1 MKNKISTAE
10 MMEKESMSKVLL
22 KLSVPAI
29 IAMLINAVYNI
40 VDTMFVGMLN
50 NTSAIAAVSI
60 VYPLFMF
67 IGAIGVMFGAGG
79 ASYLSR
85 LLGEKK
91 KEEADKTLTSTIII
105 GCIFSLA
112 FTVISIIFLDE
123 FLLMY
128 GATKTIMPYAKAYG
142 YTIVMGAIFTI
153 GTAIMS
159 NTIRAEGNSK
169 YSMVATCIGGIINII
184 LDPIF
189 MFQFGMGIKGAAVA
203 TVISQCISCIFLLRY
218 YYSNKSYIQLGF
230 RFFKPTLNMFFEIL
244 KIGVPIF
251 VTQVLASFALGFMN
265 LGAKPYGDAA
275 VAAMGIVFRVMS
287 IGFYIVFGIGQGFQP
302 VAGYSYGAKNF
313 TRLKEAIKISIWWST
328 IAAIVVS
335 ILFIAFA
342 RECMILFTKDQEV
355 IDIGIKAFRA
365 ASLLFPLFGY
375 INTYAVL
382 YQALGKALGAF
393 ILSISRQGIFY
404 IPLMYILPK
413 FMGLEGVIF
422 CQTAADGLSFIETF
436 VMAIWLNKSLKQEVF
451 KEAKLDSKKKVS
463 SLKEPKYS
471 VGS

>member
-10 MMEKESMSKVLL
+10 MMEKESISKVLL

-29 IAMLINAVYNI
+29 IAMLINAIYNI

-105 GCIFSLA
+105 GCIFSLI
-112 FTVISIIFLDE
+112 FTVISIIFLDK
-123 FLLMY
+123 FLLIY
-128 GATKTIMPYAKAYG
+128 GATETIMPYAREYG
-142 YTIVMGAIFTI
+142 YTIVLGAVFTI
-153 GTAIMS
+153 GTGIMS

-169 YSMVATCIGGIINII
+169 YSMIATCIGGVINII

-189 MFQFGMGIKGAAVA
+189 MFKFGMGIKGAAVA
-203 TVISQCISCIFLLRY
+203 TVISQIVSFVFLLRY
-218 YYSNKSYIQLGF
+218 YYSKKSYIKLGVK
-230 RFFKPTLNMFFEIL
+230 FFKPTFNMFFEIL
-244 KIGVPIF
+244 KIGIPIF

-302 VAGYSYGAKNF
+302 VAGYNYGAKNF
-313 TRLKEAIKISIWWST
+313 TRLKEAVKLSIKWSIISG
-328 IAAIVVS
+328 IVIS
-335 ILFIAFA
+335 ILFIVFA
-342 RECMILFTKDQEV
+342 EGCMLIFTRDREV
-355 IDIGIKAFRA
+355 INIGIKAFRA

-375 INTYAVL
+375 VNTYAVL

-404 IPLMYILPK
+404 IPLIFILPK
-413 FMGLEGVIF
+413 FIGLEGVIF
-422 CQTAADGLSFIETF
+422 CQTAADGLAFIETF
-436 VMAIWLNKSLKQEVF
+436 IMAIWLNKNLK
-451 KEAKLDSKKKVS
+451 KEMVEETSLDSKKKVS
-463 SLKEPKYS
+463 SF
-471 VGS
+471 

>member
-1 MKNKISTAE
+1 MKNEISTAE
-10 MMEKESMSKVLL
+10 MMERESISKVLL

-29 IAMLINAVYNI
+29 IAMLINAIYNI

-105 GCIFSLA
+105 GCIFSLI
-112 FTVISIIFLDE
+112 FTVISIIFLDK

-128 GATKTIMPYAKAYG
+128 GATETIMPYAREYG
-142 YTIVMGAIFTI
+142 YTIVLGSVFTI
-153 GTAIMS
+153 GTGIMS

-169 YSMVATCIGGIINII
+169 YSMIATCIGGVINII

-189 MFQFGMGIKGAAVA
+189 MFKFGMGIKGAAVA
-203 TVISQCISCIFLLRY
+203 TVISQIVSFIFLLRY
-218 YYSNKSYIQLGF
+218 YYSKKSYVRLAIK
-230 RFFKPTLNMFFEIL
+230 FFKPTFNMFFEIL
-244 KIGVPIF
+244 KIGIPIF

-265 LGAKPYGDAA
+265 LGAKPYGDSA

-302 VAGYSYGAKNF
+302 VAGYNYGAKNF
-313 TRLKEAIKISIWWST
+313 TRLKEAVKLSIKWSIISG
-328 IAAIVVS
+328 IVIS
-335 ILFIAFA
+335 ILFIVFA
-342 RECMILFTKDQEV
+342 EGCMLIFTRDREV
-355 IDIGIKAFRA
+355 INIGIKAFRA

-422 CQTAADGLSFIETF
+422 CQTAADGLAFIETF
-436 VMAIWLNKSLKQEVF
+436 IMATWLNKSLK
-451 KEAKLDSKKKVS
+451 KEMTEEDNLELTKEVS
-463 SLKEPKYS
+463 SL
-471 VGS
+471 

>member
-1 MKNKISTAE
+1 MKNTISTAE
-10 MMEKESMSKVLL
+10 MMEKESISKVLL

-29 IAMLINAVYNI
+29 IAMLINAIYNI
-40 VDTMFVGMLN
+40 VDTMFVGMLD

-91 KEEADKTLTSTIII
+91 KEEADKTLTSTIIM
-105 GCIFSLA
+105 GCIFSLI
-112 FTVISIIFLDE
+112 FTVIATVFLDE

-128 GATKTIMPYAKAYG
+128 GATETIMPYAKEYG
-142 YTIVMGAIFTI
+142 YVIVLGSIFTI

-159 NTIRAEGNSK
+159 NTIRAEGNSR
-169 YSMVATCIGGIINII
+169 YSMIATCVGAVVNII
-184 LDPIF
+184 LDPIL
-189 MFQFGMGIKGAAVA
+189 MFNFNMGIKGAAIA
-203 TVISQCISCIFLLRY
+203 TVIAQLTSFIFLLRY
-218 YYSNKSYIQLGF
+218 YYSNRNYINFKINL
-230 RFFKPTLNMFFEIL
+230 FKPTFNMFFEIL
-244 KIGVPIF
+244 KIGIPIF

-302 VAGYSYGAKNF
+302 VAGYNYGAKNF
-313 TRLKEAIKISIWWST
+313 TRLEESIKISIRWST
-328 IAAIVVS
+328 IAAIITS
-335 ILFIAFA
+335 LLFIIFA
-342 RECMILFTKDQEV
+342 KECMLIFTRDREV

-375 INTYAVL
+375 VNTYAVL
-382 YQALGKALGAF
+382 FQALGKAVGAF

-404 IPLMYILPK
+404 IPLMYVLPK
-413 FMGLEGVIF
+413 FMGLNGVMF
-422 CQTAADGLSFIETF
+422 CQTAADGLAFLETII
-436 VMAIWLNKSLKQEVF
+436 MAIWLKKQFKKEVSQESTLGDV
-451 KEAKLDSKKKVS
+451 KEIS
-463 SLKEPKYS
+463 
-471 VGS
+471 

>member
-1 MKNKISTAE
+1 MQNKISTTE
-10 MMEKESMSKVLL
+10 MMEKESISKVLL

-29 IAMLINAVYNI
+29 IAMLINAIYNI

-91 KEEADKTLTSTIII
+91 REEADRTLTSTIII
-105 GCIFSLA
+105 GCIFSLI

-142 YTIVMGAIFTI
+142 YTIVMGSIFTI
-153 GTAIMS
+153 GTGIMS

-169 YSMVATCIGGIINII
+169 YSMLATCVGGIINII

-189 MFQFGMGIKGAAVA
+189 MFQLGMGIKGAAVA
-203 TVISQCISCIFLLRY
+203 TVISQFISCIFLLRY
-218 YYSNKSYIQLGF
+218 YYSKKSYIKLGF
-230 RFFKPTLNMFFEIL
+230 RFFKPTFHMFFEIL
-244 KIGVPIF
+244 KIGIPIF

-313 TRLKEAIKISIWWST
+313 TRLKEAVKISIQWST
-328 IAAIVVS
+328 IAASGIS
-335 ILFIAFA
+335 ILFIVFA
-342 RECMILFTKDQEV
+342 RGCMIVFTKDQEV

-375 INTYAVL
+375 VNTYAVL
-382 YQALGKALGAF
+382 YQALGKAVGAF

-404 IPLMYILPK
+404 IPLMYVLPK
-413 FMGLEGVIF
+413 LMGLEGVIF
-422 CQTAADGLSFIETF
+422 CQTAADALAFIETF
-436 VMAIWLNKSLKQEVF
+436 IMAIWLNKNLKQEIF
-451 KEAKLDSKKKVS
+451 SESNLGFKKEAA
-463 SLKEPKYS
+463 
-471 VGS
+471 

>member
-10 MMEKESMSKVLL
+10 MMEKESISKVLL

-29 IAMLINAVYNI
+29 IAMLINAIYNI

-105 GCIFSLA
+105 GCIFSLI
-112 FTVISIIFLDE
+112 FTVISIIFLDK

-128 GATKTIMPYAKAYG
+128 GATETIMPYAREYG
-142 YTIVMGAIFTI
+142 YTIVLGAIFTI
-153 GTAIMS
+153 GTGIMS

-169 YSMVATCIGGIINII
+169 YSMIATCIGGVINII

-189 MFQFGMGIKGAAVA
+189 MFKFGMGIKGAAVA
-203 TVISQCISCIFLLRY
+203 TVISQIVSFVFLLRY
-218 YYSNKSYIQLGF
+218 YYSKKSYIKLGIK
-230 RFFKPTLNMFFEIL
+230 FFKPTFNMFFEIL
-244 KIGVPIF
+244 KIGIPIF

-302 VAGYSYGAKNF
+302 VAGYNYGAKNF
-313 TRLKEAIKISIWWST
+313 TRLKEAVKLSIKWSIISG
-328 IAAIVVS
+328 IVIS
-335 ILFIAFA
+335 ILFIVFA
-342 RECMILFTKDQEV
+342 EGCMLIFTRDREV
-355 IDIGIKAFRA
+355 INIGIKAFRA

-375 INTYAVL
+375 VNTYAVL

-404 IPLMYILPK
+404 IPLIFILPK
-413 FMGLEGVIF
+413 FIGLEGVIF
-422 CQTAADGLSFIETF
+422 CQTAADGLAFIETF
-436 VMAIWLNKSLKQEVF
+436 IMAIWLNKNLK
-451 KEAKLDSKKKVS
+451 KEMVEETSLDSKKKVS
-463 SLKEPKYS
+463 SF
-471 VGS
+471 

>member
-1 MKNKISTAE
+1 MKNTISTEE
-10 MMEKESMSKVLL
+10 MMESESISKVLL

-29 IAMLINAVYNI
+29 IAMLINAIYNI
-40 VDTMFVGMLN
+40 VDTMFVGMLD

-91 KEEADKTLTSTIII
+91 KEKADKTLTSTIII
-105 GCIFSLA
+105 GCIFSLI
-112 FTVISIIFLDE
+112 FTAIGITFLDE

-128 GATKTIMPYAKAYG
+128 GATETIMPYAKEYG
-142 YTIVMGAIFTI
+142 YVIVMGSIFTI

-159 NTIRAEGNSK
+159 NTVRAEGNSR
-169 YSMVATCIGGIINII
+169 YSMIAICIGAIINII
-184 LDPIF
+184 LDPIL
-189 MFQFGMGIKGAAVA
+189 MFNFNMGIKGAAVA
-203 TVISQCISCIFLLRY
+203 TVIAQLISFIFLLGY
-218 YYSNKSYIQLGF
+218 YYSNKNYIKFKINL
-230 RFFKPTLNMFFEIL
+230 FKPTFNMFFEIL
-244 KIGVPIF
+244 KIGIPIF

-302 VAGYSYGAKNF
+302 VAGYNYGAKNF
-313 TRLKEAIKISIWWST
+313 TRLKEAIKISIKWST
-328 IAAIVVS
+328 IAALITS
-335 ILFIAFA
+335 ILFIIFA
-342 RECMILFTKDQEV
+342 EECMLVFTRDREV
-355 IDIGIKAFRA
+355 VDIGIKAFRA

-382 YQALGKALGAF
+382 FQALGKAMGAF

-404 IPLMYILPK
+404 IPLMYILPR
-413 FMGLEGVIF
+413 FMGLSGVIF
-422 CQTAADGLSFIETF
+422 CQTAADALAFLETII
-436 VMAIWLNKSLKQEVF
+436 MAIWLKKQFNKEIDEQFILNDI
-451 KEAKLDSKKKVS
+451 KEIS
-463 SLKEPKYS
+463 
-471 VGS
+471 

>member
-1 MKNKISTAE
+1 MKNKISTTE
-10 MMEKESMSKVLL
+10 MMEKESISKVLL

-29 IAMLINAVYNI
+29 IAMLINAIYNI

-91 KEEADKTLTSTIII
+91 KEEADRTLTSTIVI
-105 GCIFSLA
+105 GCIFSLI
-112 FTVISIIFLDE
+112 FTVICIIFLE
-123 FLLMY
+123 QFLLMY
-128 GATKTIMPYAKAYG
+128 GATETTMPYAKEYG
-142 YTIVMGAIFTI
+142 YTIVAGSIFTI

-169 YSMVATCIGGIINII
+169 YSMIATCIGGVINII

-189 MFQFGMGIKGAAVA
+189 MFKFGMGIKGAAVA
-203 TVISQCISCIFLLRY
+203 TVISQLVSFIFLLRY
-218 YYSNKSYIQLGF
+218 YYSKKSYIKLGIK
-230 RFFKPTLNMFFEIL
+230 FFKPTFNMFFEIL
-244 KIGVPIF
+244 KIGIPIF

-302 VAGYSYGAKNF
+302 VAGYNYGAKNF
-313 TRLKEAIKISIWWST
+313 TRLKEAVKLSIKWSVVSG
-328 IAAIVVS
+328 IVIS
-335 ILFIAFA
+335 ILFIVFA
-342 RECMILFTKDQEV
+342 EGCMLIFTRDREV
-355 IDIGIKAFRA
+355 INIGIKAFRA
-365 ASLLFPLFGY
+365 ASLLFPFFGY
-375 INTYAVL
+375 VNTYAVL

-413 FMGLEGVIF
+413 FMGLAGVIF
-422 CQTAADGLSFIETF
+422 CQTAADGLAFIETF
-436 VMAIWLNKSLKQEVF
+436 IMAIWLNKSLK
-451 KEAKLDSKKKVS
+451 KEMVEETNLDSVKKVS
-463 SLKEPKYS
+463 AF
-471 VGS
+471 

>member
-1 MKNKISTAE
+1 MKNTISTTE
-10 MMEKESMSKVLL
+10 MMEKESISKVLL

-40 VDTMFVGMLN
+40 VDTIFVGMLD

-60 VYPLFMF
+60 VYPVFMF

-91 KEEADKTLTSTIII
+91 KEEADKTLTSIIVI
-105 GCIFSLA
+105 GCIFSLL
-112 FTVISIIFLDE
+112 FTAISIIFLDK

-128 GATKTIMPYAKAYG
+128 GATKTTMPYAKEYG
-142 YTIVMGAIFTI
+142 YTIVLGSIFTI

-169 YSMVATCIGGIINII
+169 YSMVSTCIGGIINII

-189 MFQFGMGIKGAAVA
+189 IFKLGMGIKGAAVA
-203 TVISQCISCIFLLRY
+203 TVISQIVSFVFLLRY
-218 YYSNKSYIQLGF
+218 YYSNKSYIKLGIKF
-230 RFFKPTLNMFFEIL
+230 LKPTFNMFFEIL
-244 KIGVPIF
+244 KIGIPIF
-251 VTQVLASFALGFMN
+251 VTQVLGSFALGFMN
-265 LGAKPYGDAA
+265 IGAKPYGDAA

-287 IGFYIVFGIGQGFQP
+287 IGFYIVFGVGQGFQP
-302 VAGYSYGAKNF
+302 VAGYNYGAKNF
-313 TRLKEAIKISIWWST
+313 ERLKEAVKLSIKWSIISAFVI
-328 IAAIVVS
+328 S
-335 ILFIAFA
+335 ILFITSAKG
-342 RECMILFTKDQEV
+342 CMVIFTRDKEV
-355 IDIGIKAFRA
+355 INIGIKAFRA

-375 INTYAVL
+375 VNTYAVL
-382 YQALGKALGAF
+382 HQALGKAMGAF

-413 FMGLEGVIF
+413 FLALDGVIF
-422 CQTAADGLSFIETF
+422 CQTAADGLAFVETLI
-436 VMAIWLNKSLKQEVF
+436 MATWLNKKLKEEMVQESD
-451 KEAKLDSKKKVS
+451 LDIIEKVS
-463 SLKEPKYS
+463 SF
-471 VGS
+471 

>member
-1 MKNKISTAE
+1 MKNKISTTE
-10 MMEKESMSKVLL
+10 MMEKESISKVLL

-29 IAMLINAVYNI
+29 IAMLINAIYNI

-105 GCIFSLA
+105 GCIFSLI
-112 FTVISIIFLDE
+112 FTVISIIFLDK

-128 GATKTIMPYAKAYG
+128 GATETIMPYAREYG
-142 YTIVMGAIFTI
+142 YTIVLGAVFTI
-153 GTAIMS
+153 GTGIMS

-169 YSMVATCIGGIINII
+169 YSMIATCIGGVINII

-189 MFQFGMGIKGAAVA
+189 MFKFDMGIKGAAVA
-203 TVISQCISCIFLLRY
+203 TVISQIVSFVFLLRY
-218 YYSNKSYIQLGF
+218 YYSKKSYIKLGIK
-230 RFFKPTLNMFFEIL
+230 FFKPTFNMFFEIL
-244 KIGVPIF
+244 KIGIPIF

-302 VAGYSYGAKNF
+302 VAGYNYGAKNF
-313 TRLKEAIKISIWWST
+313 TRLKEAVKLSIKWSVVSG
-328 IAAIVVS
+328 IVIS
-335 ILFIAFA
+335 ILFIVFA
-342 RECMILFTKDQEV
+342 EGCMLIFTRDREV
-355 IDIGIKAFRA
+355 INIGIKAFRA

-375 INTYAVL
+375 VNTYAVL

-413 FMGLEGVIF
+413 FMGLAGVIF
-422 CQTAADGLSFIETF
+422 CQTAADGLAFIETF
-436 VMAIWLNKSLKQEVF
+436 IMAIWLNKSLK
-451 KEAKLDSKKKVS
+451 KEMVEETNLDSVKKVS
-463 SLKEPKYS
+463 AF
-471 VGS
+471 

>member
-10 MMEKESMSKVLL
+10 MMEKESISKVLL

-29 IAMLINAVYNI
+29 IAMLINAIYNI

-105 GCIFSLA
+105 GCIFSLI
-112 FTVISIIFLDE
+112 FTVISIIFLDK

-128 GATKTIMPYAKAYG
+128 GATETIMPYAREYG
-142 YTIVMGAIFTI
+142 YTIVLGAVFTI
-153 GTAIMS
+153 GTGIMS

-169 YSMVATCIGGIINII
+169 YSMIATCIGGVINII

-189 MFQFGMGIKGAAVA
+189 MFEFGMGIKGAAVA
-203 TVISQCISCIFLLRY
+203 TVISQIVSFVFLLRY
-218 YYSNKSYIQLGF
+218 YYSKKSYIKLGIK
-230 RFFKPTLNMFFEIL
+230 FFKPTFNMFFEIL
-244 KIGVPIF
+244 KIGIPIF

-302 VAGYSYGAKNF
+302 VAGYNYGAKNF
-313 TRLKEAIKISIWWST
+313 TRLKEAVKLSIKWSIISG
-328 IAAIVVS
+328 IVIS
-335 ILFIAFA
+335 ILFIVFA
-342 RECMILFTKDQEV
+342 EGCMLIFTRDREV
-355 IDIGIKAFRA
+355 INIGIKAFRA

-375 INTYAVL
+375 VNTYAVL

-404 IPLMYILPK
+404 IPLIFILPK
-413 FMGLEGVIF
+413 FIGLEGVIF
-422 CQTAADGLSFIETF
+422 CQTAADGLAFIETF
-436 VMAIWLNKSLKQEVF
+436 IMAIWLNKNLK
-451 KEAKLDSKKKVS
+451 KEMVEETSLDSKKKVS
-463 SLKEPKYS
+463 SF
-471 VGS
+471 

>member
-1 MKNKISTAE
+1 MKNTISTAE

-29 IAMLINAVYNI
+29 IAMLINAIYNI

-79 ASYLSR
+79 GSYLSR

-91 KEEADKTLTSTIII
+91 KREADRALTSTIII
-105 GCIFSLA
+105 GCIFSLI
-112 FTVISIIFLDE
+112 FTVIAIIFLDE

-128 GATKTIMPYAKAYG
+128 GATETILPYAREYG
-142 YTIVMGAIFTI
+142 YTIVLGSVFTI

-169 YSMVATCIGGIINII
+169 YSMMATCIGGIINII

-189 MFQFGMGIKGAAVA
+189 MFKFGMGIKGAAVA
-203 TVISQCISCIFLLRY
+203 TVISQLISFVFLLRY
-218 YYSNKSYIQLGF
+218 YYSKKSYIKLGIKF
-230 RFFKPTLNMFFEIL
+230 LKPTFNMFFEIL
-244 KIGVPIF
+244 KIGIPIF

-302 VAGYSYGAKNF
+302 VAGYNYGAKNF
-313 TRLKEAIKISIWWST
+313 TRLKEATKISIKWST
-328 IAAIVVS
+328 LSAIVVS
-335 ILFIAFA
+335 ILFIVFA
-342 RECMILFTKDQEV
+342 EECMLAFTRDREV
-355 IDIGIKAFRA
+355 IDIGVKAFRA

-393 ILSISRQGIFY
+393 ILSVSRQGIFY
-404 IPLMYILPK
+404 IPLMYLLPK

-422 CQTAADGLSFIETF
+422 CQAAADGLAFIETII
-436 VMAIWLNKSLKQEVF
+436 MAIWLNKSLKNET
-451 KEAKLDSKKKVS
+451 
-463 SLKEPKYS
+463 LKESTPDDMKEVVS
-471 VGS
+471 L

>member
-1 MKNKISTAE
+1 MKNKISTTE
-10 MMEKESMSKVLL
+10 MMEKESISKVLL

-29 IAMLINAVYNI
+29 IAMLINAIYNI

-91 KEEADKTLTSTIII
+91 KEEADRTLTSTIVI
-105 GCIFSLA
+105 GCIFSLI
-112 FTVISIIFLDE
+112 FTVICIIFLE
-123 FLLMY
+123 QFLLMY
-128 GATKTIMPYAKAYG
+128 GATETTMPYAKEYG
-142 YTIVMGAIFTI
+142 YTIVAGSIFTI

-169 YSMVATCIGGIINII
+169 YSMIATCIGGVINII

-189 MFQFGMGIKGAAVA
+189 MFKFGMGIKGAAVA
-203 TVISQCISCIFLLRY
+203 TVISQLVSFIFLLRY
-218 YYSNKSYIQLGF
+218 YYSKKSYIKLGIK
-230 RFFKPTLNMFFEIL
+230 FFKPNFNMFFEIL
-244 KIGVPIF
+244 KIGIPIF

-275 VAAMGIVFRVMS
+275 VAAMGIAFRVMS

-302 VAGYSYGAKNF
+302 VAGYNYGSKNF
-313 TRLKEAIKISIWWST
+313 TRLKEAVKLSIKWSVVSG
-328 IAAIVVS
+328 IVIS
-335 ILFIAFA
+335 ILFIVFA
-342 RECMILFTKDQEV
+342 EGCMLIFTRDREV
-355 IDIGIKAFRA
+355 INIGIKAFRA

-375 INTYAVL
+375 VNTYAVL

-413 FMGLEGVIF
+413 FMGLAGVIF
-422 CQTAADGLSFIETF
+422 CQTAADGLAFIETF
-436 VMAIWLNKSLKQEVF
+436 IMAIWLNKSLK
-451 KEAKLDSKKKVS
+451 KEMVEETNLDSVKKVS
-463 SLKEPKYS
+463 AF
-471 VGS
+471 

>member
-1 MKNKISTAE
+1 MKNKISTTE
-10 MMEKESMSKVLL
+10 MMEKESISKVLL

-29 IAMLINAVYNI
+29 IAMLINAIYNI

-91 KEEADKTLTSTIII
+91 KEEADRTLTSTIVI
-105 GCIFSLA
+105 GCIFSLI
-112 FTVISIIFLDE
+112 FTVICIIFLE
-123 FLLMY
+123 QFLLMY
-128 GATKTIMPYAKAYG
+128 GATETTMPYAKEYG
-142 YTIVMGAIFTI
+142 YTIVAGSIFTI

-169 YSMVATCIGGIINII
+169 YSMIATCIGGVINII

-189 MFQFGMGIKGAAVA
+189 MFKFGMGIKGAAVA
-203 TVISQCISCIFLLRY
+203 TVISQLVSFIFLLRY
-218 YYSNKSYIQLGF
+218 YYSKKSYIKLGIK
-230 RFFKPTLNMFFEIL
+230 FFKPNFNMFFEIL
-244 KIGVPIF
+244 KIGIPIF

-302 VAGYSYGAKNF
+302 VAGYNYGAKNF
-313 TRLKEAIKISIWWST
+313 TRLKEAVKLSIKWSVVSG
-328 IAAIVVS
+328 IVIS
-335 ILFIAFA
+335 ILFIVFA
-342 RECMILFTKDQEV
+342 EGCMLIFTRDREV
-355 IDIGIKAFRA
+355 INIGIKAFRA

-375 INTYAVL
+375 VNTYAVL

-413 FMGLEGVIF
+413 FMGLAGVIF
-422 CQTAADGLSFIETF
+422 CQTAADGLAFIETF
-436 VMAIWLNKSLKQEVF
+436 IMAIWLNKSLK
-451 KEAKLDSKKKVS
+451 KEMVEETNLDSVKKVS
-463 SLKEPKYS
+463 AF
-471 VGS
+471 

>member
-1 MKNKISTAE
+1 MKNKISTTE
-10 MMEKESMSKVLL
+10 MMEKESISKVLL

-29 IAMLINAVYNI
+29 IAMLINAIYNI

-91 KEEADKTLTSTIII
+91 KEEADRALTSTIII
-105 GCIFSLA
+105 GCIFSLI
-112 FTVISIIFLDE
+112 FTVICIIFLE
-123 FLLMY
+123 QFLLMY
-128 GATKTIMPYAKAYG
+128 GATETTMPYAKEYG
-142 YTIVMGAIFTI
+142 YTIVAGSIFTI

-169 YSMVATCIGGIINII
+169 YSMIATCIGGVINII

-189 MFQFGMGIKGAAVA
+189 MFKFGMGIKGAAVA
-203 TVISQCISCIFLLRY
+203 TVISQIVSFIFLLRY
-218 YYSNKSYIQLGF
+218 YYSKKSFIRLGINF
-230 RFFKPTLNMFFEIL
+230 LKPTVNMFVEIL
-244 KIGVPIF
+244 KIGIPIF

-302 VAGYSYGAKNF
+302 VAGYNYGAKNF
-313 TRLKEAIKISIWWST
+313 TRLKEAVKLSIKWSVVSG
-328 IAAIVVS
+328 IVIS
-335 ILFIAFA
+335 ILFIVFA
-342 RECMILFTKDQEV
+342 EGCMLIFTRDREV
-355 IDIGIKAFRA
+355 INIGIKAFRA

-404 IPLMYILPK
+404 IPLIFILPK
-413 FMGLEGVIF
+413 FIGLEGVIF
-422 CQTAADGLSFIETF
+422 CQTAADGLAFIETF
-436 VMAIWLNKSLKQEVF
+436 IMAIWLNKSLK
-451 KEAKLDSKKKVS
+451 KEMVEETNLDSVKKVS
-463 SLKEPKYS
+463 SL
-471 VGS
+471 

>member
-1 MKNKISTAE
+1 MKNKISTTE
-10 MMEKESMSKVLL
+10 MMEKESISKVLL

-29 IAMLINAVYNI
+29 IAMLINAIYNI

-105 GCIFSLA
+105 GCIFSLI
-112 FTVISIIFLDE
+112 FTVISIIFLDK

-128 GATKTIMPYAKAYG
+128 GATETIMPYAREYG
-142 YTIVMGAIFTI
+142 YTIVLGAVFTI
-153 GTAIMS
+153 GTGIMS

-169 YSMVATCIGGIINII
+169 YSMIATCIGGVINII

-189 MFQFGMGIKGAAVA
+189 MFKFDMGIKGAAVA
-203 TVISQCISCIFLLRY
+203 TVISQIVSFVFLLRY
-218 YYSNKSYIQLGF
+218 YYSKKSYIKLGIK
-230 RFFKPTLNMFFEIL
+230 FFKPTFNMFFEIL
-244 KIGVPIF
+244 KIGIPIF

-302 VAGYSYGAKNF
+302 VAGYNYGAKNF
-313 TRLKEAIKISIWWST
+313 TRLKEAVKLSIKWSVVSG
-328 IAAIVVS
+328 IVIS
-335 ILFIAFA
+335 ILFIVFA
-342 RECMILFTKDQEV
+342 EGCMLIFTRDREV
-355 IDIGIKAFRA
+355 INIGIKAFRA

-375 INTYAVL
+375 VNTYAVL

-404 IPLMYILPK
+404 IPLIYILPK
-413 FMGLEGVIF
+413 FMGLAGVIF
-422 CQTAADGLSFIETF
+422 CQTAADGLAFIETF
-436 VMAIWLNKSLKQEVF
+436 IMAIWLNKSLK
-451 KEAKLDSKKKVS
+451 KEMVEETNLDSVKKVS
-463 SLKEPKYS
+463 SL
-471 VGS
+471 

>member
-10 MMEKESMSKVLL
+10 MMEKESISKVLL

-29 IAMLINAVYNI
+29 IAMLINAIYNI

-105 GCIFSLA
+105 GCIFSLI
-112 FTVISIIFLDE
+112 FTVISIIFLDK

-128 GATKTIMPYAKAYG
+128 GATETIMPYAREYG
-142 YTIVMGAIFTI
+142 YTIVLGAVFTI
-153 GTAIMS
+153 GTGIMS

-169 YSMVATCIGGIINII
+169 YSMIATCIGGVINII

-189 MFQFGMGIKGAAVA
+189 MFKFGMGIKGAAVA
-203 TVISQCISCIFLLRY
+203 TVISQIVSFVFLLRY
-218 YYSNKSYIQLGF
+218 YYSKKSYIKLGIK
-230 RFFKPTLNMFFEIL
+230 FFKPTFNMFFEIL
-244 KIGVPIF
+244 KIGIPIF

-302 VAGYSYGAKNF
+302 VAGYNYGAENF
-313 TRLKEAIKISIWWST
+313 ARLKEAVKLSIKWSIISG
-328 IAAIVVS
+328 IVIS
-335 ILFIAFA
+335 ILFIVFA
-342 RECMILFTKDQEV
+342 EGCMLIFTRDREV
-355 IDIGIKAFRA
+355 INIGIKAFRA

-404 IPLMYILPK
+404 IPLIFILPK
-413 FMGLEGVIF
+413 FIGLEGVIF
-422 CQTAADGLSFIETF
+422 CQTAADGLAFIETF
-436 VMAIWLNKSLKQEVF
+436 IMAIWLNKSLK
-451 KEAKLDSKKKVS
+451 KEMVEETNLDSVKKVS
-463 SLKEPKYS
+463 SL
-471 VGS
+471 

>member
-10 MMEKESMSKVLL
+10 MMEKESISKVLL

-29 IAMLINAVYNI
+29 IAMLINAIYNI

-105 GCIFSLA
+105 GCIFSLI
-112 FTVISIIFLDE
+112 FTVISIIFLDK

-128 GATKTIMPYAKAYG
+128 GATETIMPYAREYG
-142 YTIVMGAIFTI
+142 YTIVLGAVFTI
-153 GTAIMS
+153 GTGIMS

-169 YSMVATCIGGIINII
+169 YSMIATCIGGVINII

-189 MFQFGMGIKGAAVA
+189 MFKFGMGIKGAAVA
-203 TVISQCISCIFLLRY
+203 TVISQIVSFVFLLRY
-218 YYSNKSYIQLGF
+218 YYSKKSYIKLGIK
-230 RFFKPTLNMFFEIL
+230 FFKPTFNMFFEIL
-244 KIGVPIF
+244 KIGIPIF

-302 VAGYSYGAKNF
+302 VAGYNYGAKNF
-313 TRLKEAIKISIWWST
+313 TRLKEAVKLSIKWSIISG
-328 IAAIVVS
+328 IVIS
-335 ILFIAFA
+335 ILFIVFA
-342 RECMILFTKDQEV
+342 EGCMLIFTRDREV
-355 IDIGIKAFRA
+355 INIGIRAFRA

-375 INTYAVL
+375 VNTYAVL

-404 IPLMYILPK
+404 IPLIFILPK
-413 FMGLEGVIF
+413 FIGLEGVIF
-422 CQTAADGLSFIETF
+422 CQTAADGLAFIETF
-436 VMAIWLNKSLKQEVF
+436 IMAIWLNKSLK
-451 KEAKLDSKKKVS
+451 KEMVEETSLDSVKKVS
-463 SLKEPKYS
+463 SF
-471 VGS
+471 

>member
-1 MKNKISTAE
+1 MKNTISTEE
-10 MMEKESMSKVLL
+10 MMEKESISKVLL

-29 IAMLINAVYNI
+29 IAMLINAIYNI
-40 VDTMFVGMLN
+40 VDTIFVGMLD

-67 IGAIGVMFGAGG
+67 IGAIGIMFGAGG

-105 GCIFSLA
+105 GCIFSLI
-112 FTVISIIFLDE
+112 FTVIATMFLDE

-128 GATKTIMPYAKAYG
+128 GATETIMPYAKEYG
-142 YTIVMGAIFTI
+142 YVIVMGSIFTI
-153 GTAIMS
+153 GTAIMT
-159 NTIRAEGNSK
+159 NTIRAEGNSR
-169 YSMVATCIGGIINII
+169 YSMIATCIGAIINII
-184 LDPIF
+184 LDPIL
-189 MFQFGMGIKGAAVA
+189 MFNFNMGIKGAAVA
-203 TVISQCISCIFLLRY
+203 TVIAQLASFIFLLRY
-218 YYSNKSYIQLGF
+218 YYSNRNYINF
-230 RFFKPTLNMFFEIL
+230 KINFFKPTFNMFFEIL
-244 KIGVPIF
+244 KIGIPIF

-302 VAGYSYGAKNF
+302 VAGYNYGAKNF
-313 TRLKEAIKISIWWST
+313 VRLEESIKISIKWST
-328 IAAIVVS
+328 IAAIITS
-335 ILFIAFA
+335 LLFIIFA
-342 RECMILFTKDQEV
+342 RECMIIFTRDREV

-375 INTYAVL
+375 VNTYAVL
-382 YQALGKALGAF
+382 FQALGKAKGAF

-404 IPLMYILPK
+404 IPLIYILPR
-413 FMGLEGVIF
+413 FMGLNGVIF
-422 CQTAADGLSFIETF
+422 CQTAADGLAFLETLI
-436 VMAIWLNKSLKQEVF
+436 MAIWLKKQF
-451 KEAKLDSKKKVS
+451 KKEMSEELILDNGMKQIS
-463 SLKEPKYS
+463 
-471 VGS
+471 

>member
-1 MKNKISTAE
+1 MKNTISTAE
-10 MMEKESMSKVLL
+10 MMEKESISKVLL

-29 IAMLINAVYNI
+29 IAMLINAIYNI

-91 KEEADKTLTSTIII
+91 KEEADKTLTSIIII
-105 GCIFSLA
+105 GCIFSLI
-112 FTVISIIFLDE
+112 FTVIATIFLDN

-128 GATKTIMPYAKAYG
+128 GATETIMPYAREYG
-142 YTIVMGAIFTI
+142 YSIVLGSVFTI

-169 YSMVATCIGGIINII
+169 YSMISTCIGGIINII

-189 MFQFGMGIKGAAVA
+189 MFTFNMGIKGAAVA
-203 TVISQCISCIFLLRY
+203 TVISQLVSFIFLLRY
-218 YYSNKSYIQLGF
+218 YYSKKSYIKLSIKLL
-230 RFFKPTLNMFFEIL
+230 KPTFNMFFEIL
-244 KIGVPIF
+244 KIGIPIF

-302 VAGYSYGAKNF
+302 VAGYNYGAKNF
-313 TRLKEAIKISIWWST
+313 TRLKEAIKISIKWST
-328 IAAIVVS
+328 IAAIFVS
-335 ILFIAFA
+335 IIFIAFG
-342 RECMILFTKDQEV
+342 EQCMLIFTRDREV
-355 IDIGIKAFRA
+355 IDIGIKAFRS

-382 YQALGKALGAF
+382 FQALGKAVGAF

-413 FMGLEGVIF
+413 FMGLNGVIF
-422 CQTAADGLSFIETF
+422 CQTAADGLAFIETLI
-436 VMAIWLNKSLKQEVF
+436 MSIWLNKSLKKEMLQE
-451 KEAKLDSKKKVS
+451 ETLEQPKKAATV
-463 SLKEPKYS
+463 
-471 VGS
+471 

>member
-10 MMEKESMSKVLL
+10 MMEKESISKVLL

-29 IAMLINAVYNI
+29 IAMLINAIYNI

-105 GCIFSLA
+105 GCIFSLI

-128 GATKTIMPYAKAYG
+128 GATETTMPYAREYG
-142 YTIVMGAIFTI
+142 YTIVLGAIFTI
-153 GTAIMS
+153 GTGIMS

-169 YSMVATCIGGIINII
+169 YSMIATCIGGVINII

-189 MFQFGMGIKGAAVA
+189 MFKFGMGIKGAAVA
-203 TVISQCISCIFLLRY
+203 TVISQLVSFIFLLRY
-218 YYSNKSYIQLGF
+218 YYSKKIYIKLGIKF
-230 RFFKPTLNMFFEIL
+230 LKPTFNMFFEIL
-244 KIGVPIF
+244 KIGIPIF

-302 VAGYSYGAKNF
+302 VAGYNYGAKNF
-313 TRLKEAIKISIWWST
+313 TRLKEAVKLSIKWSIISG
-328 IAAIVVS
+328 IVIS
-335 ILFIAFA
+335 ILFIVFA
-342 RECMILFTKDQEV
+342 EGCMLIFTRDREV
-355 IDIGIKAFRA
+355 INIGIKAFRA

-375 INTYAVL
+375 VNTYAVL

-404 IPLMYILPK
+404 IPLIFILPK
-413 FMGLEGVIF
+413 FIGL
-422 CQTAADGLSFIETF
+422 AFIETF
-436 VMAIWLNKSLKQEVF
+436 IMAIWLNKNLK
-451 KEAKLDSKKKVS
+451 KEMVEETNLDSVKEVS
-463 SLKEPKYS
+463 SF
-471 VGS
+471 

>member
-10 MMEKESMSKVLL
+10 MMEKESISKVLL

-29 IAMLINAVYNI
+29 IAMLINAIYNI

-105 GCIFSLA
+105 GCIFSLI
-112 FTVISIIFLDE
+112 FTVISIIFLDK

-128 GATKTIMPYAKAYG
+128 GATETIMPYAREYG
-142 YTIVMGAIFTI
+142 YTIVLGAIFTI
-153 GTAIMS
+153 GTGIMS

-169 YSMVATCIGGIINII
+169 YSMIATCIGGVINII

-189 MFQFGMGIKGAAVA
+189 MFKFGMGIKGAAVA
-203 TVISQCISCIFLLRY
+203 TVISQIVSFVFLLRY
-218 YYSNKSYIQLGF
+218 YYSKKSYIKLGIK
-230 RFFKPTLNMFFEIL
+230 FFKPTFNMFFEIL
-244 KIGVPIF
+244 KIGIPIF

-302 VAGYSYGAKNF
+302 VAGYNYGAKNF
-313 TRLKEAIKISIWWST
+313 TRLKEAVKLSIKWSIISG
-328 IAAIVVS
+328 IVIS
-335 ILFIAFA
+335 ILFIVFA
-342 RECMILFTKDQEV
+342 EGCMLIFTRDTEV
-355 IDIGIKAFRA
+355 INIGIKAFRA

-375 INTYAVL
+375 VNTYAVL

-422 CQTAADGLSFIETF
+422 CQTAADGLAFIETF
-436 VMAIWLNKSLKQEVF
+436 IMAIWLNKSLK
-451 KEAKLDSKKKVS
+451 KEMIEETNLDSIKKIS
-463 SLKEPKYS
+463 SF
-471 VGS
+471 

>member
-10 MMEKESMSKVLL
+10 MMEKESISKVLL

-29 IAMLINAVYNI
+29 IAMLINAIYNI

-105 GCIFSLA
+105 GCIFSLI

-128 GATKTIMPYAKAYG
+128 GATETTMPYAREYG
-142 YTIVMGAIFTI
+142 YTIVLGAIFTI
-153 GTAIMS
+153 GTGIMS

-169 YSMVATCIGGIINII
+169 YSMIATCIGGVINII

-189 MFQFGMGIKGAAVA
+189 MFKFGMGIKGAAVA
-203 TVISQCISCIFLLRY
+203 TVISQLVSFIFLLRY
-218 YYSNKSYIQLGF
+218 YYSKKSYIKLGIKF
-230 RFFKPTLNMFFEIL
+230 LKPTFNMFFEIL
-244 KIGVPIF
+244 KIGIPIF

-302 VAGYSYGAKNF
+302 VAGYNYGAKNF
-313 TRLKEAIKISIWWST
+313 TRLKEAVKLSIKWSIISG
-328 IAAIVVS
+328 IVIS
-335 ILFIAFA
+335 ILFIVFA
-342 RECMILFTKDQEV
+342 EGCMLIFTRDREV
-355 IDIGIKAFRA
+355 INIGIKAFRA

-375 INTYAVL
+375 VNTYAVL

-404 IPLMYILPK
+404 IPLIFILPK
-413 FMGLEGVIF
+413 FIGLEGVIF
-422 CQTAADGLSFIETF
+422 CQTAADGLAFIETF
-436 VMAIWLNKSLKQEVF
+436 IMAIWLNKNLKKGMVE
-451 KEAKLDSKKKVS
+451 ETNLDSVKEVS
-463 SLKEPKYS
+463 SF
-471 VGS
+471 

>member
-1 MKNKISTAE
+1 MKNKISTTE
-10 MMEKESMSKVLL
+10 MMEKESISKVLL

-29 IAMLINAVYNI
+29 IAMLINAIYNI

-91 KEEADKTLTSTIII
+91 KEEADRTLTSTIVI
-105 GCIFSLA
+105 GCIFSLI
-112 FTVISIIFLDE
+112 FTVICIIFLE
-123 FLLMY
+123 QFLLMY
-128 GATKTIMPYAKAYG
+128 GATETTMPYAKEYG
-142 YTIVMGAIFTI
+142 YTIVAGSIFTI

-169 YSMVATCIGGIINII
+169 YSMIATCIGGVINII

-189 MFQFGMGIKGAAVA
+189 MFKFGMGIKGAAVA
-203 TVISQCISCIFLLRY
+203 TVISQLVSFIFLLRY
-218 YYSNKSYIQLGF
+218 YYSKKSYIKLGIK
-230 RFFKPTLNMFFEIL
+230 FFKPTFNMFFEIL
-244 KIGVPIF
+244 KIGIPIF

-265 LGAKPYGDAA
+265 LGAKHYGDAA

-302 VAGYSYGAKNF
+302 VAGYNYGAKNF
-313 TRLKEAIKISIWWST
+313 TRLKEAVKLSIKWSVVSG
-328 IAAIVVS
+328 IVIS
-335 ILFIAFA
+335 ILFIVFA
-342 RECMILFTKDQEV
+342 EGCMLIFTRDREV
-355 IDIGIKAFRA
+355 INIGIKAFRA

-375 INTYAVL
+375 VNTYAVL

-413 FMGLEGVIF
+413 FMGLAGVIF
-422 CQTAADGLSFIETF
+422 CQTAADGLAFIETF
-436 VMAIWLNKSLKQEVF
+436 IMAIWLNKSLK
-451 KEAKLDSKKKVS
+451 KEMVEETNLDSVKKVS
-463 SLKEPKYS
+463 AF
-471 VGS
+471 

>member
-1 MKNKISTAE
+1 MNNTISTAE
-10 MMEKESMSKVLL
+10 MMEKESVSKVLL

-29 IAMLINAVYNI
+29 IAMVITAVYNI
-40 VDTMFVGMLN
+40 ADTMFVGMLN

-91 KEEADKTLTSTIII
+91 KEEANRTLTSTIII
-105 GCIFSLA
+105 GCIFSII
-112 FTVISIIFLDE
+112 FTVVSIIFLDQL
-123 FLLMY
+123 LLMY
-128 GATKTIMPYAKAYG
+128 GATETIMPYAREYG
-142 YTIVMGAIFTI
+142 YTIVLGSIFTI

-169 YSMVATCIGGIINII
+169 YSMVATCIGGVINII

-189 MFQFGMGIKGAAVA
+189 MFKFGMGIKGAAVA
-203 TVISQCISCIFLLRY
+203 TVISQLISFTFLLRY
-218 YYSNKSYIQLGF
+218 YYSKKSYIKLGIKF
-230 RFFKPTLNMFFEIL
+230 LKPTFNMFFEIL
-244 KIGVPIF
+244 KIGIPIF

-302 VAGYSYGAKNF
+302 VAGYNYGAKNF
-313 TRLKEAIKISIWWST
+313 NRLKESVKISIKWS
-328 IAAIVVS
+328 IISGVIIS
-335 ILFIAFA
+335 ILFIVFA
-342 RECMILFTKDQEV
+342 KGCMLVFTRDKEV
-355 IDIGIKAFRA
+355 IEIGIKAFRA

-375 INTYAVL
+375 VNTYSVL

-404 IPLMYILPK
+404 IPLMYVLPK
-413 FMGLEGVIF
+413 FMGLQGVIF
-422 CQTAADGLSFIETF
+422 CQTAADLLAFIETF
-436 VMAIWLNKSLKQEVF
+436 IMAIWLNKSLKNEMD
-451 KEAKLDSKKKVS
+451 KETKLDSMKEVS
-463 SLKEPKYS
+463 TL
-471 VGS
+471 

>member
-10 MMEKESMSKVLL
+10 MMEKESISKVLL

-29 IAMLINAVYNI
+29 IAMLINAIYNI

-91 KEEADKTLTSTIII
+91 KEEADKMLTSTIII
-105 GCIFSLA
+105 GCIFSLI
-112 FTVISIIFLDE
+112 FTVISIIFLDK

-128 GATKTIMPYAKAYG
+128 GATETIMPYAREYG
-142 YTIVMGAIFTI
+142 YTIVLGAIFTI
-153 GTAIMS
+153 GTGIMS

-169 YSMVATCIGGIINII
+169 YSMIATCIGGVINII

-189 MFQFGMGIKGAAVA
+189 MFKFGMGIKGAAVA
-203 TVISQCISCIFLLRY
+203 TVISQIVSFVFLLRY
-218 YYSNKSYIQLGF
+218 YYSKKSYIKLGIK
-230 RFFKPTLNMFFEIL
+230 FFKPTFNMFFEIL
-244 KIGVPIF
+244 KIGIPIF

-302 VAGYSYGAKNF
+302 VAGYNYGAKNF
-313 TRLKEAIKISIWWST
+313 TRLKEAVKLSIKWSIISG
-328 IAAIVVS
+328 IVIS
-335 ILFIAFA
+335 ILFIVFA
-342 RECMILFTKDQEV
+342 EGCMLIFTRDREV
-355 IDIGIKAFRA
+355 INIGIKAFRA

-375 INTYAVL
+375 VNTYAVL

-404 IPLMYILPK
+404 IPLIFILPK
-413 FMGLEGVIF
+413 FIGLEGVIF
-422 CQTAADGLSFIETF
+422 CQTAADGLAFIETF
-436 VMAIWLNKSLKQEVF
+436 IMAIWLNKNLK
-451 KEAKLDSKKKVS
+451 KEMVEETSLDSKKKVS
-463 SLKEPKYS
+463 SF
-471 VGS
+471 

>member
-1 MKNKISTAE
+1 MKNKISTTE
-10 MMEKESMSKVLL
+10 MMEKESISKVLL

-29 IAMLINAVYNI
+29 IAMLINAIYNI

-91 KEEADKTLTSTIII
+91 KEEADRTLTSTIVI
-105 GCIFSLA
+105 GCIFSLI
-112 FTVISIIFLDE
+112 FTVICIIFLE
-123 FLLMY
+123 QFLLMY
-128 GATKTIMPYAKAYG
+128 GATETTMPYAKEYG
-142 YTIVMGAIFTI
+142 YTIVAGSIFTI

-169 YSMVATCIGGIINII
+169 YSMIATCIGGVINII

-189 MFQFGMGIKGAAVA
+189 MFKFGMGIKGAAVA
-203 TVISQCISCIFLLRY
+203 TVISQLVSFIFLLRY
-218 YYSNKSYIQLGF
+218 YYSKKSYIKLGIK
-230 RFFKPTLNMFFEIL
+230 FFKPTFNMFFEIL
-244 KIGVPIF
+244 KIGIPIF

-302 VAGYSYGAKNF
+302 VAGYNYGAKNF
-313 TRLKEAIKISIWWST
+313 TRLKEAVKLSIKWSVVSG
-328 IAAIVVS
+328 IVIS
-335 ILFIAFA
+335 ILFIVFA
-342 RECMILFTKDQEV
+342 EGCMLIFTRDREV
-355 IDIGIKAFRA
+355 INIGIKAFRA

-375 INTYAVL
+375 VNTYAVL

-413 FMGLEGVIF
+413 FMGLAGVIF
-422 CQTAADGLSFIETF
+422 CQTAADGLAFIETF
-436 VMAIWLNKSLKQEVF
+436 IMAIWLNKSLK
-451 KEAKLDSKKKVS
+451 KEMVQDTNLDSLKKVS
-463 SLKEPKYS
+463 SF
-471 VGS
+471 

>member
-1 MKNKISTAE
+1 MKNTISTAE

-29 IAMLINAVYNI
+29 IAMLINAIYNI

-105 GCIFSLA
+105 GCIFSLI
-112 FTVISIIFLDE
+112 FTVIAIIFLDE

-128 GATKTIMPYAKAYG
+128 GATETIMPYAREYG
-142 YTIVMGAIFTI
+142 YTIVLGSVFTI

-169 YSMVATCIGGIINII
+169 YSMIATCIGGVINII

-189 MFQFGMGIKGAAVA
+189 MFKFGMGIKGAAVA
-203 TVISQCISCIFLLRY
+203 TVISQLVSFIFLLRY
-218 YYSNKSYIQLGF
+218 YYSKKSYIKLGIKF
-230 RFFKPTLNMFFEIL
+230 LKPTFNMFFEIL
-244 KIGVPIF
+244 KIGIPIF

-302 VAGYSYGAKNF
+302 VAGYNYGAKNF
-313 TRLKEAIKISIWWST
+313 TRLKEAIKISIKWST
-328 IAAIVVS
+328 FSAIFVS
-335 ILFIAFA
+335 VLFIIFA
-342 RECMILFTKDQEV
+342 EGCMLIFTRDREV
-355 IDIGIKAFRA
+355 INIGVKAFRA

-382 YQALGKALGAF
+382 FQALGKAMGAF

-422 CQTAADGLSFIETF
+422 CQTAADGLAFIETLI
-436 VMAIWLNKSLKQEVF
+436 MAIWLNKSLK
-451 KEAKLDSKKKVS
+451 KEMLEEAALDDSKKIAAV
-463 SLKEPKYS
+463 
-471 VGS
+471 

>member
-1 MKNKISTAE
+1 MKNEISTAE
-10 MMEKESMSKVLL
+10 MMERESISKVLL

-29 IAMLINAVYNI
+29 IAMLINAIYNI

-105 GCIFSLA
+105 GCIFSLI
-112 FTVISIIFLDE
+112 FTVISIIFLDK

-128 GATKTIMPYAKAYG
+128 GATETIMPYAREYG
-142 YTIVMGAIFTI
+142 YTIVLGSVFTI
-153 GTAIMS
+153 GTGIMS

-169 YSMVATCIGGIINII
+169 YSMIATCIGGVINII

-189 MFQFGMGIKGAAVA
+189 MFKFGMGIKGAAVA
-203 TVISQCISCIFLLRY
+203 TVISQIVSFIFLLRY
-218 YYSNKSYIQLGF
+218 YYSKKSYVRLAIK
-230 RFFKPTLNMFFEIL
+230 FFKPTFNMFFEIL
-244 KIGVPIF
+244 KIGIPIF

-265 LGAKPYGDAA
+265 LGAKPYGDSA

-302 VAGYSYGAKNF
+302 VAGYNYGAKNF
-313 TRLKEAIKISIWWST
+313 TRLKEAVKLSIKWSIISG
-328 IAAIVVS
+328 IVIS
-335 ILFIAFA
+335 ILFIVFA
-342 RECMILFTKDQEV
+342 EGCMLIFTRDREV
-355 IDIGIKAFRA
+355 INIGIKAFRA

-422 CQTAADGLSFIETF
+422 CQTAADGLAFIETF
-436 VMAIWLNKSLKQEVF
+436 IMATWLNKSLK
-451 KEAKLDSKKKVS
+451 KEMTEEDNLELTKEVS
-463 SLKEPKYS
+463 SF
-471 VGS
+471 

>member
-1 MKNKISTAE
+1 MKNKISTTE
-10 MMEKESMSKVLL
+10 MMEKESISKVLL

-29 IAMLINAVYNI
+29 IAMLINAIYNI

-91 KEEADKTLTSTIII
+91 KEEADRTLTSTIVI
-105 GCIFSLA
+105 GCIFSLI
-112 FTVISIIFLDE
+112 FTVICIIFLE
-123 FLLMY
+123 QFLLMY
-128 GATKTIMPYAKAYG
+128 GATETTMPYAKEYG
-142 YTIVMGAIFTI
+142 YTIVAGSIFTI

-169 YSMVATCIGGIINII
+169 YSMIATCIGGVINII

-189 MFQFGMGIKGAAVA
+189 MFKFGMGIKGAAVA
-203 TVISQCISCIFLLRY
+203 TVISQLVSFIFLLRY
-218 YYSNKSYIQLGF
+218 YYSKKSYIKLGIK
-230 RFFKPTLNMFFEIL
+230 FFKPTFNMFFEIL
-244 KIGVPIF
+244 KIGIPIF

-265 LGAKPYGDAA
+265 LGAKPYGDVA

-302 VAGYSYGAKNF
+302 VAGYNYGAKNF
-313 TRLKEAIKISIWWST
+313 TRLKEAVKLSIKWSVVSG
-328 IAAIVVS
+328 IVIS
-335 ILFIAFA
+335 ILFIVFA
-342 RECMILFTKDQEV
+342 EGCMLIFTRDREV
-355 IDIGIKAFRA
+355 INIGIKAFRA

-375 INTYAVL
+375 LNTYAVL

-413 FMGLEGVIF
+413 FMGLAGVIF
-422 CQTAADGLSFIETF
+422 CQTAADGLAFIETF
-436 VMAIWLNKSLKQEVF
+436 IMAIWLNKSLK
-451 KEAKLDSKKKVS
+451 KEMVEETNLDSVKKVS
-463 SLKEPKYS
+463 AF
-471 VGS
+471 

>member
-10 MMEKESMSKVLL
+10 MMEKESISKVLL

-29 IAMLINAVYNI
+29 IAMLINAIYNI

-105 GCIFSLA
+105 GCIFSLI
-112 FTVISIIFLDE
+112 FTVISIIFLDK

-128 GATKTIMPYAKAYG
+128 GATETIMPYAREYG
-142 YTIVMGAIFTI
+142 YTIVLGAVFTI
-153 GTAIMS
+153 GTGIMS

-169 YSMVATCIGGIINII
+169 YSMIATCIGGVINII

-189 MFQFGMGIKGAAVA
+189 MFKFGMGIKGAAVA
-203 TVISQCISCIFLLRY
+203 TVISQIVSFVFLLRY
-218 YYSNKSYIQLGF
+218 YYSKKSYIKLGIK
-230 RFFKPTLNMFFEIL
+230 FFKPTFNMFFEIL
-244 KIGVPIF
+244 KIGIPIF

-302 VAGYSYGAKNF
+302 VAGYNYGAKNF
-313 TRLKEAIKISIWWST
+313 TRLKEAVKLSIKWSIISG
-328 IAAIVVS
+328 IVIS
-335 ILFIAFA
+335 ILFIIFA
-342 RECMILFTKDQEV
+342 EGCILIFTRDREV
-355 IDIGIKAFRA
+355 INIGIKAFRA

-375 INTYAVL
+375 VNTYAVL

-404 IPLMYILPK
+404 IPLIFILPK
-413 FMGLEGVIF
+413 FIGLEGVIF
-422 CQTAADGLSFIETF
+422 CQTAADGLAFIETF
-436 VMAIWLNKSLKQEVF
+436 IMAIWLNKSLK
-451 KEAKLDSKKKVS
+451 KEMVEESNLDSVKKVS
-463 SLKEPKYS
+463 SF
-471 VGS
+471 

>member
-1 MKNKISTAE
+1 MKNTISTAE
-10 MMEKESMSKVLL
+10 MMEKESISKVLL

-29 IAMLINAVYNI
+29 IAMLINAIYNI

-105 GCIFSLA
+105 GCIFSLI
-112 FTVISIIFLDE
+112 FTVIATVFLDE

-128 GATKTIMPYAKAYG
+128 GATDTIMPYAKEYG
-142 YTIVMGAIFTI
+142 YVIVMGSIFTI

-159 NTIRAEGNSK
+159 NTIRAEGNSR
-169 YSMVATCIGGIINII
+169 YSMIATCIGAVVNII
-184 LDPIF
+184 LDPIL
-189 MFQFGMGIKGAAVA
+189 MFNFNMGIKGAAIA
-203 TVISQCISCIFLLRY
+203 TVIAQLTSFIFLLRY
-218 YYSNKSYIQLGF
+218 YYSNRNYINFKINL
-230 RFFKPTLNMFFEIL
+230 FKPTFNMFFEIL
-244 KIGVPIF
+244 KIGIPIF

-302 VAGYSYGAKNF
+302 VAGYNYGAKNF
-313 TRLKEAIKISIWWST
+313 TRLEECIKISIRWST
-328 IAAIVVS
+328 IAAIITS
-335 ILFIAFA
+335 LLFIIFA
-342 RECMILFTKDQEV
+342 KECMLIFTRDREV

-375 INTYAVL
+375 VNTYAVL
-382 YQALGKALGAF
+382 FQALGKAVGAF

-413 FMGLEGVIF
+413 FMGLNGVMF
-422 CQTAADGLSFIETF
+422 CQTAADGLAFLET
-436 VMAIWLNKSLKQEVF
+436 VIMAIWLKKQFKKEVSQEF
-451 KEAKLDSKKKVS
+451 TLGDVKEIS
-463 SLKEPKYS
+463 
-471 VGS
+471 

>member
-10 MMEKESMSKVLL
+10 MMEKESISKVLL

-29 IAMLINAVYNI
+29 IAMLINAIYNI

-105 GCIFSLA
+105 GCIFSLI
-112 FTVISIIFLDE
+112 FTVISIIFLDK

-128 GATKTIMPYAKAYG
+128 GATETIMPYAREYG
-142 YTIVMGAIFTI
+142 YTIVLGAIFTI
-153 GTAIMS
+153 GTGIMS

-169 YSMVATCIGGIINII
+169 YSMIATCIGGVINII

-189 MFQFGMGIKGAAVA
+189 MFKFGMGIKGAAVA
-203 TVISQCISCIFLLRY
+203 TVISQIVSFVFLLRY
-218 YYSNKSYIQLGF
+218 YYSKKSYIKLGIK
-230 RFFKPTLNMFFEIL
+230 FFKPTFNMFFEIL
-244 KIGVPIF
+244 KIGIPIF

-302 VAGYSYGAKNF
+302 VAGYNYGAKNF
-313 TRLKEAIKISIWWST
+313 TRLKEAVKLSIKWSIISG
-328 IAAIVVS
+328 IVIS
-335 ILFIAFA
+335 ILFIVFA
-342 RECMILFTKDQEV
+342 EGCMLIFTRDREV
-355 IDIGIKAFRA
+355 INIGIKAFRA

-375 INTYAVL
+375 VNTYAVL

-413 FMGLEGVIF
+413 FMGLAGVIF
-422 CQTAADGLSFIETF
+422 CQTAADGLAFIETF
-436 VMAIWLNKSLKQEVF
+436 IMAIWLNKSLK
-451 KEAKLDSKKKVS
+451 KEMVEETNLDSIKKVL
-463 SLKEPKYS
+463 SL
-471 VGS
+471 

>member
-10 MMEKESMSKVLL
+10 MMEKESISKVLL

-29 IAMLINAVYNI
+29 IAMLINAIYNI

-105 GCIFSLA
+105 GCIFSLI

-128 GATKTIMPYAKAYG
+128 GATETTMPYAREYG
-142 YTIVMGAIFTI
+142 YTIVLGAIFTI
-153 GTAIMS
+153 GTGIMS

-169 YSMVATCIGGIINII
+169 YSMIATCIGGVINII

-189 MFQFGMGIKGAAVA
+189 MFKFGMGIKGAAVA
-203 TVISQCISCIFLLRY
+203 TVISQIVSFIFLLRY
-218 YYSNKSYIQLGF
+218 YYSKKSYIKLGIKF
-230 RFFKPTLNMFFEIL
+230 LKPTFNMFFEIL
-244 KIGVPIF
+244 KIGIPIF

-302 VAGYSYGAKNF
+302 VAGYNYGAKNF
-313 TRLKEAIKISIWWST
+313 TRLKEAVKLSIKWSIISG
-328 IAAIVVS
+328 IVIS
-335 ILFIAFA
+335 ILFIVFA
-342 RECMILFTKDQEV
+342 EGCMLIFTRDREV
-355 IDIGIKAFRA
+355 INIGIKAFRA

-375 INTYAVL
+375 VNTYAVL

-404 IPLMYILPK
+404 IPLIFILPK
-413 FMGLEGVIF
+413 FIGLEGVIF
-422 CQTAADGLSFIETF
+422 CQTAADGLAFIETF
-436 VMAIWLNKSLKQEVF
+436 IMAIWLNKNLK
-451 KEAKLDSKKKVS
+451 KEMVEETNLDSVKEVS
-463 SLKEPKYS
+463 SF
-471 VGS
+471 

>member
-10 MMEKESMSKVLL
+10 MMEKESISKVLL

-29 IAMLINAVYNI
+29 IAMLINAIYNI

-105 GCIFSLA
+105 GCIFSLI
-112 FTVISIIFLDE
+112 FTVISIIFLDK

-128 GATKTIMPYAKAYG
+128 GATETIMPYAREYG
-142 YTIVMGAIFTI
+142 YTIVLGAVFTI
-153 GTAIMS
+153 GTGIMS

-169 YSMVATCIGGIINII
+169 YSMIATCIGGVINII

-189 MFQFGMGIKGAAVA
+189 MFKFGMGIKGAAVA
-203 TVISQCISCIFLLRY
+203 TVISQIVSFVFLLRY
-218 YYSNKSYIQLGF
+218 YYSKKSYIKLGIK
-230 RFFKPTLNMFFEIL
+230 FFKPTFNMFFEIL
-244 KIGVPIF
+244 KIGIPIF

-302 VAGYSYGAKNF
+302 VAGYNYGAKNF
-313 TRLKEAIKISIWWST
+313 ARLKEAVKLSIKWSIISG
-328 IAAIVVS
+328 IVIS
-335 ILFIAFA
+335 ILFIVFA
-342 RECMILFTKDQEV
+342 EGCMLIFTRDREV
-355 IDIGIKAFRA
+355 INIGIKAFRA

-404 IPLMYILPK
+404 IPLIFILPK
-413 FMGLEGVIF
+413 FIGLEGVIF
-422 CQTAADGLSFIETF
+422 CQTAADGLAFIETF
-436 VMAIWLNKSLKQEVF
+436 IMAIWLNKSLK
-451 KEAKLDSKKKVS
+451 KEMVEETNLDSVKKVS
-463 SLKEPKYS
+463 SL
-471 VGS
+471 

>member
-10 MMEKESMSKVLL
+10 MMEKESISKVLL

-29 IAMLINAVYNI
+29 IAMLINAIYNI

-105 GCIFSLA
+105 GCIFSLI
-112 FTVISIIFLDE
+112 FTVISIIFLDK

-128 GATKTIMPYAKAYG
+128 GATETIMPYAREYG
-142 YTIVMGAIFTI
+142 YTIVLGAIFTI
-153 GTAIMS
+153 GTGIMS

-169 YSMVATCIGGIINII
+169 YSMIATCIGGVINII

-189 MFQFGMGIKGAAVA
+189 MFKFGMGIKGAAVA
-203 TVISQCISCIFLLRY
+203 TVISQIVSFVFLLRY
-218 YYSNKSYIQLGF
+218 YYSKKSYIKLGIK
-230 RFFKPTLNMFFEIL
+230 FFKPTFNMFFEIL
-244 KIGVPIF
+244 KIGIPIF

-302 VAGYSYGAKNF
+302 VAGYNYGAKNF
-313 TRLKEAIKISIWWST
+313 TRLKEAVKLSIKWSVVSG
-328 IAAIVVS
+328 IVIS
-335 ILFIAFA
+335 ILFIVFA
-342 RECMILFTKDQEV
+342 EGCMLIFTRDREV
-355 IDIGIKAFRA
+355 INIGIKAFRA

-375 INTYAVL
+375 VNTYAVL

-413 FMGLEGVIF
+413 FMGLAGVIF
-422 CQTAADGLSFIETF
+422 CQTAADGLAFIETF
-436 VMAIWLNKSLKQEVF
+436 IMAIWLNKSLK
-451 KEAKLDSKKKVS
+451 KEMLEETNLDSVKKVS
-463 SLKEPKYS
+463 AF
-471 VGS
+471 

>member
-1 MKNKISTAE
+1 MKNKISTTE
-10 MMEKESMSKVLL
+10 MMEKESISKVLL

-29 IAMLINAVYNI
+29 IAMLINAIYNI

-91 KEEADKTLTSTIII
+91 KEEADRTLTSTIVI
-105 GCIFSLA
+105 GCIFSLI
-112 FTVISIIFLDE
+112 FTVICIIFLE
-123 FLLMY
+123 QFLLMY
-128 GATKTIMPYAKAYG
+128 GATETTMPYAKEYG
-142 YTIVMGAIFTI
+142 YTIVAGSIFTI

-169 YSMVATCIGGIINII
+169 YSMIATCIGGVINII

-189 MFQFGMGIKGAAVA
+189 MFKFGMGIKGAAVA
-203 TVISQCISCIFLLRY
+203 TVISQLVSFIFLLRY
-218 YYSNKSYIQLGF
+218 YYSKRSYIKLAIK
-230 RFFKPTLNMFFEIL
+230 FFKPNFNMFFEIL
-244 KIGVPIF
+244 KIGIPIF

-302 VAGYSYGAKNF
+302 VAGYNYGAKDF
-313 TRLKEAIKISIWWST
+313 TRLKEAVKLSIKWSIISG
-328 IAAIVVS
+328 IVIS
-335 ILFIAFA
+335 ILFIVFA
-342 RECMILFTKDQEV
+342 EGCMLIFTRDREV
-355 IDIGIKAFRA
+355 INIGIKAFRA

-375 INTYAVL
+375 VNTYAVL

-413 FMGLEGVIF
+413 FMGLAGVIF
-422 CQTAADGLSFIETF
+422 CQTAADGLAFIETF
-436 VMAIWLNKSLKQEVF
+436 IMAIWLNKSLK
-451 KEAKLDSKKKVS
+451 KEMVEETNLDSVKKVS
-463 SLKEPKYS
+463 AF
-471 VGS
+471 